1 MMQEGRRTKMKTW
14 VVALTAMAAILTS
27 SLVTDLA
34 PARAADAL
42 YRPNTV
48 HVLPFARSERAQSV
62 WASGACW
69 SECGSVTTWNLAACL
84 ERDGQGHCLNR
95 ADGADRA
102 CQRECRTSGGPL
114 LPIDF

>member
-1 MMQEGRRTKMKTW
+1 MPGERRKMKITF
-14 VVALTAMAAILTS
+14 VTLAAMAAILAS
-27 SLVTDLA
+27 SLVTEVT

-42 YRPNTV
+42 YRPNAV

-62 WASGACW
+62 WASGLCW

-84 ERDGQGHCLNR
+84 ERDSQGRCLKR
-95 ADGADRA
+95 ADSADRS
-102 CQRECRTSGGPL
+102 CQRECRSSGGSL